1 QPRTVFGCRGT
12 RCGGSNGR
20 PSPNLCRLLK
30 KSGVADSAFRAARS
44 SRSSSKGEHMSDL
57 VRASGGF
64 REDRRV
70 GRELAKL
77 DAQSRLALAHVEA
90 SADVHVARMH
100 GLAYVGK
107 QALHAAA
114 LVSEVEQQLCR

>member
-1 QPRTVFGCRGT
+1 
-12 RCGGSNGR
+12 
-20 PSPNLCRLLK
+20 
-30 KSGVADSAFRAARS
+30 
-44 SRSSSKGEHMSDL
+44 MSDL
-57 VRASGGF
+57 VRTSGGF

-90 SADVHVARMH
+90 SADVQVARVH
-100 GLAYVGK
+100 RLAYVGK

-114 LVSEVEQQLCR
+114 LVSEVEQQLCRVVPEASGRLTAIGDITALGLAEIVTDSVRQVRP